1 MADDAGERE
10 SADYRLGHPRLGEF
24 ADVGWDPIQL
34 VECPAPAP
42 RAGTAGCDQEAVYVN
57 CRSVAD
63 GEADD
68 PLAWLDTHRS
78 DAGSIGAD

>member
-1 MADDAGERE
+1 MP
-10 SADYRLGHPRLGEF
+10 SASS
-24 ADVGWDPIQL
+24 
-34 VECPAPAP
+34 

-68 PLAWLDTHRS
+68 PLAWLDTRRS